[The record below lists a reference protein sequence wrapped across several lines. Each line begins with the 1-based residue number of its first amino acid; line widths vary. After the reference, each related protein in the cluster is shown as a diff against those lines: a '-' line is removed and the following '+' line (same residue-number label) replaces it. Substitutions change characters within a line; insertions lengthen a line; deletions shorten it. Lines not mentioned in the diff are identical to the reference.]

1 MSVDYQRVAQRL
13 AVIAAAK
20 LVLADL
26 ERDAK
31 MEAATLRR
39 GTVVALDD
47 HDVELGKLTVPKPT
61 VPAPQIVDEAAA
73 AGWAI
78 DQFGETSVRMG
89 LSEIGR
95 RDVLAAFAKGVEV
108 PGVVQLESRPAT
120 PRFTPSRDV
129 VDLVRGMVARGVLAV
144 EDLPMIGGAA

>member
-1 MSVDYQRVAQRL
+1 MSIDYQEVAQRL

-31 MEAATLRR
+31 LEAATLRR

-78 DQFGETSVRMG
+78 GEFGEAAVRMG
-89 LSEIGR
+89 LSDIGR
-95 RDVLAAFAKGVEV
+95 RDVLAAYTKGIEV
-108 PGVVQLESRPAT
+108 PGVMQPDSVPAT

-129 VDLVRGMVARGVLAV
+129 VELVRGMLARGVLTDD
-144 EDLPMIGGAA
+144 DLPMIGGAA